1 MSSKIRAVLETD
13 SLRQS
18 AMASPLSARLSLG
31 LHAYA
36 QHAQSSARRAAVP
49 QPLVWRRPVVL
60 RSALLSRRRPSPVQA
75 VAAAASASSQSPL
88 GGAGDTL
95 TAEEKAHLAT
105 VAAKVASC
113 GTRLQRAAWIGFW
126 TQLVLSVVSAVIIV
140 FSIVFKG
147 VTKVRER
154 QTASPRPSR
163 PVASGVCPRGRT
175 LLS

>member
-1 MSSKIRAVLETD
+1 
-13 SLRQS
+13 
-18 AMASPLSARLSLG
+18 
-31 LHAYA
+31 
-36 QHAQSSARRAAVP
+36 
-49 QPLVWRRPVVL
+49 VL
-60 RSALLSRRRPSPVQA
+60 RSALQSRRRPSPVQA

-126 TQLVLSVVSAVIIV
+126 TQLILSVVSAVIIV

-154 QTASPRPSR
+154 QTASPRPSW